1 MRYYFEQS
9 NGNFCLQ
16 EKLEERILQ
25 VDRLEQEVAELK
37 KTNCDLVSD
46 KLSVDKILEITI
58 EDKKKMNDRINELLI
73 IG

>member
-1 MRYYFEQS
+1 MIYYS
-9 NGNFCLQ
+9 VFCLQ

-25 VDRLEQEVAELK
+25 VDRLEQEVAELRK
-37 KTNCDLVSD
+37 ANCGLTSD
-46 KLSVDKILEITI
+46 KLSVEKILEITM